1 MPSVLSRLGTAYARS
16 GRVDEA
22 IAVLERAAN
31 PKLYSRG
38 GRYTWTWV
46 FQALAEAYL
55 RADRLDDARDWAQ
68 RSFDLTSQTEERA
81 HHAGSLKLLGDVHR
95 KAGSQAHAD
104 AERALGDAIALA
116 ESCEMRPLI
125 AQCSLS
131 LGELYLAGQREAE
144 AADAFAA
151 AAALFEQMGLERLLR
166 QVRLRHGDQIH
177 ARA

>member
-1 MPSVLSRLGTAYARS
+1 M
-16 GRVDEA
+16 
-22 IAVLERAAN
+22 LERAAN

-68 RSFDLTSQTEERA
+68 RSFELTSQTKERA
-81 HHAGSLKLLGDVHR
+81 HHAGSLKLLGEIR
-95 KAGSQAHAD
+95 CKSGREAYAE
-104 AERALGDAIALA
+104 AERAFGEAIALA

-125 AQCSLS
+125 AQCRLS
-131 LGELYLAGQREAE
+131 LGELYLAGHREAE

-166 QVRLRHGDQIH
+166 QVRQQHGDLVH